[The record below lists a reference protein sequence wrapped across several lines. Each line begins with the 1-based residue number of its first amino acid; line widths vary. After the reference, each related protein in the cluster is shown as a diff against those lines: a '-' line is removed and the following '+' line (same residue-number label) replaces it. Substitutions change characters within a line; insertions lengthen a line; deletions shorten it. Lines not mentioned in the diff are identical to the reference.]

1 MCVCVEQVDARKALI
16 ALRAGDT
23 LTDEFVGKTDE
34 QIQRD
39 IRELLS
45 KESGDV
51 ISVEEGVPPGAAKV
65 QSLQQRIAAQEETVK
80 AQEER
85 VKSEKAEL
93 AALKAQLRG

>member
-1 MCVCVEQVDARKALI
+1 MDARKALI
-16 ALRAGDT
+16 DLRAGET
-23 LTDEFVGKTDE
+23 LTDEFVGKTEE

-45 KESGDV
+45 KESGDT
-51 ISVEEGVPPGAAKV
+51 ISVQEGVPPSAANLK
-65 QSLQQRIAAQEETVK
+65 SLQQRIA

-93 AALKAQLRG
+93 AALKAQLHG